1 MMASRGLR
9 IFGSGTVATRT
20 SFLPYQQSAFIT
32 NLLVLRACRWLTCC
46 RRRLARF
53 HELFEAA
60 QAFVNVLPGF
70 LAEEGRDD
78 GAESA
83 TGRVVFHA
91 DPDEGAAPTRRCFK
105 AHAAGM
111 AHVRTSQR
119 APGDQG
125 VRTVVGDL

>member
-1 MMASRGLR
+1 MMASRVLR
-9 IFGSGTVATRT
+9 IFGSSTVAPRT
-20 SFLPYQQSAFIT
+20 SFLPYQQSAFIIC
-32 NLLVLRACRWLTCC
+32 LLILRACRWLTCC

-60 QAFVNVLPGF
+60 QAFLNVLPGF
-70 LAEEGRDD
+70 LAVECRDD
-78 GAESA
+78 GTESA

-91 DPDEGAAPTRRCFK
+91 DPNEGAASARRCFK

-111 AHVRTSQR
+111 VHVRTRQR

-125 VRTVVGDL
+125 VVP